1 MLSFYVLIPS
11 LSVKSSGTV
20 VSLCLHLL
28 SYFSFSFGLC
38 LSQFASFCF
47 CLFLSLVSS
56 SNCPCL
62 SPRRFLFHPLLFV
75 SKCLFLSLSISIRIL
90 SDYALNPVVSRRRMR
105 SDYPPQIAPCPPV
118 AQSCPATACRPT
130 STAPAAASATCRP
143 VSTA

>member
-47 CLFLSLVSS
+47 CLFRSLVSI

-62 SPRRFLFHPLLFV
+62 SPRRILFHPLLFV
-75 SKCLFLSLSISIRIL
+75 SKCLDCLCLSLSLVSNGSYLTEPCCIQEEDEERL
-90 SDYALNPVVSRRRMR
+90 SSSNSAVS
-105 SDYPPQIAPCPPV
+105 SG
-118 AQSCPATACRPT
+118 
-130 STAPAAASATCRP
+130 SAKLP
-143 VSTA
+143 GYSM